1 MRRIAQFGAIAMLA
15 ALAGTF
21 LLGGSASA
29 HERRNVGP
37 FSFVVGWVNEPALL
51 NQPNSVD
58 LRITKTADSSPVV
71 GAEKALKVEIQA
83 DGQKLAA
90 DLTPRFGTPGA
101 YNANLT
107 PTKTGAFTF
116 VFTGTIDGTAINE
129 TFKAGQG
136 TFGLIEEPKGF
147 PQSLPAIQDVAKS
160 VDAIREGN
168 VTTASSGKSD
178 SSDSSTALIVAI
190 VSLIVGGAG
199 LATGVYGLS
208 KRGS

>member
-1 MRRIAQFGAIAMLA
+1 MKRIARFGAIATLA
-15 ALAGTF
+15 VLAGA
-21 LLGGSASA
+21 LLFGSAASA

-58 LRITKTADSSPVV
+58 LRITTTADSQPVI
-71 GAEKALKVEIQA
+71 GAEKTLKVEIQA

-90 DLTPRFGTPGA
+90 DLTPRFNTPGA
-101 YNANLT
+101 YNANIT
-107 PTKTGAFTF
+107 PTKAGAFTF
-116 VFTGTIDGTAINE
+116 VFTGNINGTTINE

-136 TFGLIEEPKGF
+136 TFGLIEEPKAF
-147 PQSLPAIQDVAKS
+147 PTSLPAIQDVAKS
-160 VDAIREGN
+160 VDALREGSA
-168 VTTASSGKSD
+168 TSSGSKD
-178 SSDSSTALIVAI
+178 SSSSSGDTAMIIAI

-208 KRGS
+208 KRSA

>member
-1 MRRIAQFGAIAMLA
+1 MRRIAQFGAIALLA

-58 LRITKTADSSPVV
+58 LRITRTADSQPVV
-71 GAEKALKVEIQA
+71 GAEKTLKVEIQA

-90 DLTPRFGTPGA
+90 DLTPRFNTPGA
-101 YNANLT
+101 YNANIT
-107 PTKTGAFTF
+107 PTKTGSFTF

-136 TFGLIEEPKGF
+136 TFGLIEEPKAF
-147 PQSLPAIQDVAKS
+147 PQALPAVQDVARQ
-160 VDAIREGN
+160 VDALKEG
-168 VTTASSGKSD
+168 VGSASSSSD
-178 SSDSSTALIVAI
+178 SSDSNSTALIVAI
-190 VSLIVGGAG
+190 VSLIVGGSG
-199 LATGVYGLS
+199 LAVGVYGLS
-208 KRGS
+208 KRSA